1 MADTATATD
10 TTTTATDTTTINGID
25 VPRLVETID
34 AIRDDPTL
42 ATFSFRA
49 SSSWQDGTY
58 NIGRI
63 GRFTH
68 AGREDESRVA
78 SFVLHGDEPPVLLG
92 ANKGPN
98 AVELLLQAL
107 AFCYAVGFVAN
118 ASARGI
124 EITQMEYDIEGDID
138 VAAFLGLEG
147 PRPGLSRIRA
157 TGRVSSP
164 NATAEQLEELC
175 RDVQQTSPVRDTLA
189 NAVPVETRL
198 EVV

>member
-1 MADTATATD
+1 MPNTAT
-10 TTTTATDTTTINGID
+10 TTNGID
-25 VPRLVETID
+25 VPRLVETVE
-34 AIRDDPTL
+34 AIGDDPNL
-42 ATFSFRA
+42 ASFSFRA

-68 AGREDESRVA
+68 AGSEDESRAA

-92 ANKGPN
+92 SNKGPN

-107 AFCYAVGFVAN
+107 AFCYAVGYVAN
-118 ASARGI
+118 AAARGI
-124 EITQMEYDIEGDID
+124 ELTRMDYEITGEID
-138 VAAFLGLEG
+138 VRAFLGLDG
-147 PRPGLSRIRA
+147 ARPGLSKIRA

-164 NATAEQLEELC
+164 NATQEQLEELC
-175 RDVQQTSPVRDTLA
+175 RYVQETSPVRDSLA
-189 NAVPVETRL
+189 NAVPVETTL

>member
-1 MADTATATD
+1 MADTATV
-10 TTTTATDTTTINGID
+10 TTNGID
-25 VPRLVETID
+25 VPRLVETIE
-34 AIRDDPTL
+34 AIGQDPNL
-42 ATFSFRA
+42 ARFSFRA

-68 AGREDESRVA
+68 AGTEDESRAA

-92 ANKGPN
+92 ENKGPN

-118 ASARGI
+118 AAARGI
-124 EITQMEYDIEGDID
+124 EVTRMDYEIEGDLD
-138 VAAFLGLEG
+138 VRAFLGLDG
-147 PRPGLSRIRA
+147 GRPGFTRIRA

-164 NATAEQLEELC
+164 NASAEQLEELC
-175 RDVQQTSPVRDTLA
+175 RYVQDTSPVRDSLA
-189 NAVPVETRL
+189 NTVPVETTL